1 LKFLNLLKLY
11 YINCLKHLDLH
22 TSYIL
27 QDSFCDMGQ
36 LNSCRVCGRI
46 FDSEAELKKHEHFCA
61 FTRRKQYEKSKKI

>member
-1 LKFLNLLKLY
+1 M
-11 YINCLKHLDLH
+11 H

-46 FDSEAELKKHEHFCA
+46 FDSEAELKKHEHFCT
-61 FTRRKQYEKSKKI
+61 FTRRKYYLQQKKSK

>member
-1 LKFLNLLKLY
+1 LLKLY

-36 LNSCRVCGRI
+36 QLNSCRVCGRI
-46 FDSEAELKKHEHFCA
+46 FDSEAELKKHEHFCT
-61 FTRRKQYEKSKKI
+61 FTRRKYYLQQKKSKKI

>member
-1 LKFLNLLKLY
+1 M
-11 YINCLKHLDLH
+11 H

-27 QDSFCDMGQ
+27 QGSFCDMGQ